1 VIELIAKHVIRLSL
15 GLLLVLAASS
25 CIGESPEVAG
35 AKAHYINARAELVEA
50 QVAQTEAQ
58 TRQVEKETES
68 TQQIQEANM
77 ALRREQTGKLV
88 QLACALLPWMLGFSG
103 VGLCVAV
110 SGIVGRQLIEA
121 DRQRQEAR
129 AEALNEER
137 RLLQVWVTAA
147 RHPVASPDSGGDGHK
162 PAAIVDMSR
171 VDTLQLL
178 HQLREQYPV

>member
-1 VIELIAKHVIRLSL
+1 VIELIAKHVIRLGL
-15 GLLLVLAASS
+15 GLLLILAASS
-25 CIGESPEVAG
+25 CVGESSEVAA
-35 AKAHYINARAELVEA
+35 AKAHYINAKAELVEA
-50 QVAQTEAQ
+50 QAEEIKVETRRTVDETQLAQQSRKAEL
-58 TRQVEKETES
+58 
-68 TQQIQEANM
+68 
-77 ALRREQTGKLV
+77 ALRREQTQKLV
-88 QLACALLPWMLGFSG
+88 QLACTLLPWMLGFSG

-147 RHPVASPDSGGDGHK
+147 RHPVASPDLGGDGHK